1 MDVAGIG
8 KVHAVTSIQL
18 NVDIPRRQN
27 LILTIHHASNAKR
40 LSADGIVSFFFVVVG
55 REYHGNDR
63 PGRQIHRQTAT
74 RGGERPVPR
83 KYPRVYEAEEAASI
97 IIDDVVARMGPFEMF
112 SRASRFRIDVRVFL
126 LLFLF
131 FFFFFFSNVS
141 VVSAV
146 VVVVVAERG
155 KSAATAHRPMRTS
168 LERRRRVGIGKGR
181 RRRRREEAD
190 PMGEGRTGRRRG
202 GGCGRRI
209 VDGWLAGRGLLFGA
223 GVVAGGCGTAI
234 LARCVV
240 GDGVSGGNGES
251 CLFCGTFGHGRCFVS

>member
-40 LSADGIVSFFFVVVG
+40 LSADGIVSFFFVVAVVVG

-83 KYPRVYEAEEAASI
+83 KYPRVYEAEEVASI

-131 FFFFFFSNVS
+131 FFFFFHFHSDTIAIS
-141 VVSAV
+141 
-146 VVVVVAERG
+146 
-155 KSAATAHRPMRTS
+155 S
-168 LERRRRVGIGKGR
+168 LCSFPIMIAIDIIYHGDI
-181 RRRRREEAD
+181 RRRRESRD
-190 PMGEGRTGRRRG
+190 
-202 GGCGRRI
+202 
-209 VDGWLAGRGLLFGA
+209 
-223 GVVAGGCGTAI
+223 
-234 LARCVV
+234 VV
-240 GDGVSGGNGES
+240 GIVAVFDLDVATAATRDRQRIERVIELWDRRSGSLAEISDIGDGREECSAGPSHGGVGEM
-251 CLFCGTFGHGRCFVS
+251 R